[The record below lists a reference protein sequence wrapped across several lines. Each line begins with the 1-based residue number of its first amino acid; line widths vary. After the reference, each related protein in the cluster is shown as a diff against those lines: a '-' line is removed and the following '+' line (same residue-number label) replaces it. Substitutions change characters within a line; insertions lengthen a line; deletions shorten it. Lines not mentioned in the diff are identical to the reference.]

1 MSLKYELETNVKL
14 VSFENKLIEIS
25 FNDNLNKNFIKDLT
39 SKLFEWTSKDN
50 NYSYK
55 RVRQPPNKTKN

>member
-39 SKLFEWTSKDN
+39 SKLLNGLLKDG
-50 NYSYK
+50 
-55 RVRQPPNKTKN
+55 